1 MLPCFLKLFRSSI
14 SMPRQIFV
22 VSNCSSSSNNI
33 LMQNSFQSGATSY
46 KLDPLIE
53 KEESTEGRKSKSLL
67 VEKGES
73 WKVALEKESLPMQTV
88 RVKEK
93 VSDSQKRNHFTP
105 N

>member
-1 MLPCFLKLFRSSI
+1 MAPCFIEALSLFHF
-14 SMPRQIFV
+14 QIFV
-22 VSNCSSSSNNI
+22 VSNCSSSNNI